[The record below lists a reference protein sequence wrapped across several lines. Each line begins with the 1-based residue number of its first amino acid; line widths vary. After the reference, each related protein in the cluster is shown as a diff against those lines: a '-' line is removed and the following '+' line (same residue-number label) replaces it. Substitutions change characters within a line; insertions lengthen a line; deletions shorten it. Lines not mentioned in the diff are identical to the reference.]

1 MNSVVRHPSYFKLGT
16 TVPKQNQ
23 TKESLLSSRSTMTL
37 SKDTDKLRMVC
48 TECGL
53 LQETSKGNYCKYGY
67 HSTKW
72 NKRKRTLVMNDQSE
86 FDELDAGTYK
96 VDRQNDGELLTVQ
109 DGAHRLECICTKCMC
124 KPEVESFD
132 SPYNQKWMIVNVQ
145 QELRKFIETDGM
157 EGLNL
162 YDAQRLERRITRA
175 RISNPEIKVGE
186 KLVEDTL
193 ENGKKVYF
201 QPIVSQKSVESWM
214 HWLPVVA
221 TKENLDSFNPTLMK
235 SMSKMGVINRNDFW
249 AVENWET
256 FPWCESVSPKRMW
269 NMICCDCKECGGCDH
284 EFCKETLHDHRF
296 GRKIDYS
303 KCPIPDSYKRFN
315 ENTLPYPNVSLG
327 KHDLDIE
334 ENEYNQIPFVFLSDN
349 PESLAKNRFNRA
361 KHVLFTTRM
370 VPEGHHIEWDS
381 WKGTSFVKDE
391 VVKVQP
397 QKTLVSDYQRNTL
410 RANGIE
416 CPTWYNYQDAYKVMG
431 MIFKKQITQA
441 KELVESARKTHEHMK
456 LHVQPYDNK
465 YCHECSAWYIH
476 KEIDETPL
484 GKEVPAHDIIIYE
497 DPFDYSKWYNASDG
511 TIQKIQRT
519 SGTLCDPATGKLA
532 FDEDGE
538 LTNKRYNIGIVGV
551 SRIPEWRVPFFKRE
565 VEKILNDSI
574 EKYGITH
581 LTIVS
586 GGAEGVDTLVEEM
599 CKARGIDFVVYPPE
613 ADGWHD
619 EGTKKGFK
627 TRNLE
632 IIAKATCK
640 IYNLVGATKEPNCYH
655 CTSRV
660 LVCKKCPCGM
670 KYEQKASHWRSGGCW
685 TMNQAIEKGTSTEM
699 IEVA

>member
-249 AVENWET
+249 AVEN
-256 FPWCESVSPKRMW
+256 
-269 NMICCDCKECGGCDH
+269 
-284 EFCKETLHDHRF
+284 L
-296 GRKIDYS
+296 
-303 KCPIPDSYKRFN
+303 
-315 ENTLPYPNVSLG
+315 SL
-327 KHDLDIE
+327 I
-334 ENEYNQIPFVFLSDN
+334 
-349 PESLAKNRFNRA
+349 
-361 KHVLFTTRM
+361 
-370 VPEGHHIEWDS
+370 HI
-381 WKGTSFVKDE
+381 
-391 VVKVQP
+391 
-397 QKTLVSDYQRNTL
+397 
-410 RANGIE
+410 
-416 CPTWYNYQDAYKVMG
+416 
-431 MIFKKQITQA
+431 
-441 KELVESARKTHEHMK
+441 
-456 LHVQPYDNK
+456 
-465 YCHECSAWYIH
+465 
-476 KEIDETPL
+476 
-484 GKEVPAHDIIIYE
+484 
-497 DPFDYSKWYNASDG
+497 
-511 TIQKIQRT
+511 
-519 SGTLCDPATGKLA
+519 
-532 FDEDGE
+532 
-538 LTNKRYNIGIVGV
+538 
-551 SRIPEWRVPFFKRE
+551 
-565 VEKILNDSI
+565 
-574 EKYGITH
+574 
-581 LTIVS
+581 
-586 GGAEGVDTLVEEM
+586 
-599 CKARGIDFVVYPPE
+599 
-613 ADGWHD
+613 
-619 EGTKKGFK
+619 
-627 TRNLE
+627 
-632 IIAKATCK
+632 
-640 IYNLVGATKEPNCYH
+640 
-655 CTSRV
+655 
-660 LVCKKCPCGM
+660 
-670 KYEQKASHWRSGGCW
+670 
-685 TMNQAIEKGTSTEM
+685 
-699 IEVA
+699 